1 MRSCRPLG
9 YSPKDRKH
17 YIEKQ
22 KVSSSEPLQN
32 RKINKVYVELPKT
45 GLGNKLL
52 VWAKGMVFSKIN
64 KLPLV
69 TSTWWGLHWGALLR
83 RENKSRLYL
92 GYFKETSIAKR
103 MVIKWE
109 LLLRRIVRDPE
120 VTLVQTETQQSTIFL
135 FHKVITNEDLFFEL
149 RQHGELI
156 SGELY
161 GMLTPR
167 MHTQLAG
174 YATPVVGVHIR
185 RGDFKLGNQTTPL
198 DYFMNAIKLI
208 RQTRNEE
215 MPVTIFTDAD
225 PSEISEILA
234 LPGITI
240 AASKPD
246 ILDILL
252 LSKSKIMILSKSST
266 FGYWA
271 AFLSDALVVRPHYD
285 WQEKLRDNN
294 PSLNYQEIK
303 WDFTNNKSVEDFKE
317 AICRA
322 KIN

>member
-1 MRSCRPLG
+1 M
-9 YSPKDRKH
+9 
-17 YIEKQ
+17 
-22 KVSSSEPLQN
+22 
-32 RKINKVYVELPKT
+32 LPKT

-52 VWAKGMVFSKIN
+52 VWAKGMVFSKLN
-64 KLPLV
+64 GLPLV
-69 TSTWWGLHWGALLR
+69 TSAWWGLQWGALLR
-83 RENKSRLYL
+83 RENKSRLYM
-92 GYFKETSIAKR
+92 GYFKETSFAQR
-103 MVIKWE
+103 
-109 LLLRRIVRDPE
+109 LLVKFQLLFYKNIGEPKVDLYE
-120 VTLVQTETQQSTIFL
+120 NDNHTKTIFL
-135 FHKVITNEDLFFEL
+135 FNKVITNEDLFGEL
-149 RQHGELI
+149 RQHRELI

-303 WDFTNNKSVEDFKE
+303 WDFTNNKSVEDFKK